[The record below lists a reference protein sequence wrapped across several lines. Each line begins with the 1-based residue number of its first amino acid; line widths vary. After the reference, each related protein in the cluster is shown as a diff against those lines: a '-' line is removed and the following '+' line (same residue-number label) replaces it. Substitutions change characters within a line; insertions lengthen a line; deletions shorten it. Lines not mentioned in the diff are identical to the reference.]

1 MKDKEVK
8 ELIKML
14 DENKEKTLKEDK
26 KQNKKE
32 LIRSIMYILALV
44 VVILV
49 GIGIV
54 GIQTKK
60 DVKKCLKNGYSENY
74 CLRVSR

>member
-32 LIRSIMYILALV
+32 VIRSIMYILALLSVIYTLLV
-44 VVILV
+44 VNANE
-49 GIGIV
+49 
-54 GIQTKK
+54 TKK
-60 DVKKCLKNGYSENY
+60 AVKKCVKNGYSY
-74 CLRVSR
+74 KQCLKDSY